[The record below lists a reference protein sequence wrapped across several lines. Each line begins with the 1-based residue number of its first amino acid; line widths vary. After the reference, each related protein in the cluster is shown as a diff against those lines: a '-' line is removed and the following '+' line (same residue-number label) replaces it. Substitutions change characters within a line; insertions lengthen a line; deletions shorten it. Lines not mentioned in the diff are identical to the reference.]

1 MLQRL
6 RPLLRVDIAV
16 AWLRA
21 RRAYA
26 SVVAERDA
34 LRVDRAE
41 LMAAISELRADF
53 RHGHGRA
60 ATAAGA

>member
-26 SVVAERDA
+26 SVVAERVFVTVPGLNGDSVFQA
-34 LRVDRAE
+34 KASLE
-41 LMAAISELRADF
+41 LDHA
-53 RHGHGRA
+53 GRII
-60 ATAAGA
+60 GLEIN